1 MEARNLM
8 GELHYSEPES
18 VSPEEIRERLLEL
31 DRGVRLDFMLLTLEP
46 FDPADERRRRSDR
59 RRLHFGTP
67 RGKSDRRACERR
79 VA

>member
-1 MEARNLM
+1 MSD
-8 GELHYSEPES
+8 LHYSEPES

-31 DRGVRLDFMLLTLEP
+31 DRDVRLDFMLLTLEP
-46 FDPADERRRRSDR
+46 FDPSDERRRHSNR

-67 RGKSDRRACERR
+67 RGKNDRRNCERR